1 MLLIAVMIR
10 RVQGQEDHAGTR
22 DKVEGREGG
31 GETGWTEDRGPE
43 QRRRETQTHHCYHWT
58 RYRSETLMIPPG
70 TSKHVLNRKMSKP
83 EMKGSSDP

>member
-1 MLLIAVMIR
+1 M
-10 RVQGQEDHAGTR
+10 TR
-22 DKVEGREGG
+22 DKVEGREG

-43 QRRRETQTHHCYHWT
+43 QRRGDTQTHRCYRWT

-70 TSKHVLNRKMSKP
+70 TSKHGLNRKMSKP